1 MKDWLEKHI
10 AIIFITP
17 IMLFILGMVLFP
29 LCYTL
34 YLSFTEWSMGI
45 TAPKFIGLQNYSSL
59 LFKEGRFWNAVGRTL
74 YLAIGSVSIEV
85 VLGLAL
91 AIFLHREFMGKNLA
105 KTLFLLPMIATP
117 VAVGMVWL
125 LIYEPTL
132 GVANYLLKKIG
143 MAPVMWLV
151 SREAVLK
158 SFILVEVWQWTPMVT
173 LIILAG
179 LSGLPSDPYESAI
192 VDGASRPQIFARI
205 TLPLIAPTIVVA
217 ALLRL
222 IDALKTFDI
231 IYSMT
236 QGGPLFASETLNVL
250 TYSITF
256 GYLRMGSGSALV
268 MLFLATIALVS
279 AVMILIRR
287 TVERMYQ

>member
-10 AIIFITP
+10 TFIFITP
-17 IMLFILGMVLFP
+17 IMLFILGMVVFP
-29 LCYTL
+29 LCYTV

-45 TAPKFIGLQNYSSL
+45 MSPKFIGLENYMIL
-59 LFKEGRFWNAVGRTL
+59 LKDGRFWNAVGRTL

-91 AIFLHREFMGKNLA
+91 AVYLHREFLGKNLV

-143 MAPVMWLV
+143 LEPILWLITKDM
-151 SREAVLK
+151 VLK
-158 SFILVEVWQWTPMVT
+158 SIILIEVWEWTPMVT

-179 LSGLPSDPYESAI
+179 FAGLPRDPYESAI
-192 VDGASRPQIFARI
+192 VDGAGHLQIFTRI
-205 TLPLIAPTIVVA
+205 TLPLIAPTVVVA

-222 IDALKTFDI
+222 IDSLKTFDI

-236 QGGPLFASETLNVL
+236 QGGPLFGSETLNIL

-256 GYLRMGSGSALV
+256 GYLRMGSGSSLV

-279 AVMILIRR
+279 ALMILIRR
-287 TVERMYQ
+287 IVEKAYQ

>member
-10 AIIFITP
+10 TFIFVAP
-17 IMLFILGMVLFP
+17 IMLFIIGMVVFP
-29 LCYTL
+29 LLFTV
-34 YLSFTEWSMGI
+34 YLGFTEWSMGI
-45 TAPKFIGLQNYSSL
+45 RLPKFIGLENYRL
-59 LFKEGRFWNAVGRTL
+59 LLKDARFWNAVGRTL
-74 YLAIGSVSIEV
+74 YLAVGSVLIEV

-91 AIFLHREFMGKNLA
+91 AVYLHREFLGKNLV

-143 MAPVMWLV
+143 LEPVLWLV
-151 SREAVLK
+151 TKDMVLK
-158 SFILVEVWQWTPMVT
+158 SIILIEVWEWTPMVS

-179 LSGLPSDPYESAI
+179 LAGLPRDPYESAI
-192 VDGASRPQIFARI
+192 VDGAGRFQIFTRI
-205 TLPLIAPTIVVA
+205 TLPLIAPTVVVA

-222 IDALKTFDI
+222 IDALKSFDI

-236 QGGPLFASETLNVL
+236 QGGPLFGSETLNIL

-268 MLFLATIALVS
+268 MLFLMTIALVS
-279 AVMILIRR
+279 ALMILIRR
-287 TVERMYQ
+287 TVERAYQ

>member
-1 MKDWLEKHI
+1 MKNWLEKHI
-10 AIIFITP
+10 TFIFIAP
-17 IMLFILGMVLFP
+17 IMLFILGMVVFP

-34 YLSFTEWSMGI
+34 YLSFTEWSMGVR
-45 TAPKFIGLQNYSSL
+45 APKFIGLENYKML
-59 LFKEGRFWNAVGRTL
+59 LKDERFWRAEWRTL
-74 YLAIGSVSIEV
+74 YLAIGSMLIEV
-85 VLGLAL
+85 VLGLTL
-91 AIFLHREFMGKNLA
+91 AIFLHRKFAGKNIA

-117 VAVGMVWL
+117 IAIGMVWL

-143 MAPVMWLV
+143 LSPILWLV
-151 SREAVLK
+151 TRETVLN
-158 SFILVEVWQWTPMVT
+158 SIILIEVWEWTPMVA

-179 LSGLPSDPYESAI
+179 LAGLPSDPYESAI
-192 VDGASRPQIFARI
+192 VDGASRIQIFFRI
-205 TLPLIAPTIVVA
+205 TLPLIAPTVVVA

-236 QGGPLFASETLNVL
+236 QGGPLFASETLNIL
-250 TYSITF
+250 TYNITF
-256 GYLRMGSGSALV
+256 GYLRMGAGSALV

-279 AVMILIRR
+279 ALMILIRR
-287 TVERMYQ
+287 TVERIYQ